1 MSNKNL
7 KIFGV
12 CGIVSA
18 LLYIAAWVVGDY
30 LRPGYSTRKQAVSEL
45 IETGAPNKLLLDI
58 MILGFHILVI
68 PFAYGLHI
76 SIDQGKGK
84 LAPILLSS
92 AGGVGIV
99 LTLFFPC
106 DPGCNPV
113 TFRGKM
119 HILLAIPLG
128 FLIMFSILAFSRR
141 MKKDQNW
148 SNFASYSRLTFFAS
162 FFLGVLS
169 AAFAKSSLGGILERL
184 LGLAY
189 QQWYI
194 VMGTALIGRG
204 RGVRSPR
211 FGRLDPGARHRGYQ
225 SVLG

>member
-7 KIFGV
+7 KVFGV

-106 DPGCNPV
+106 DPGCDPV

-119 HILLAIPLG
+119 HIALAIPLG
-128 FLIMFSILAFSRR
+128 FLIMFSILAYSRR
-141 MKKDQNW
+141 LEKDQNW
-148 SNFASYSRLTFFAS
+148 LAFASYSRLTFLAS
-162 FFLGVLS
+162 FFSGVLS

-184 LGLAY
+184 VGLAY

-194 VMGTALIGRG
+194 VMGTALILREKA
-204 RGVRSPR
+204 VE
-211 FGRLDPGARHRGYQ
+211 RHMRQ
-225 SVLG
+225 I